1 MGCGLRDEGIS
12 PVNAMAESGDGGHEN
27 LEYKALLACFDKLV
41 LAFDQSPL
49 IISNEL
55 VAKGLFPP
63 QNGQIDGQRL
73 AKLVTDKVLL
83 KSSRYHDVMDVLCK
97 HEWLCDIV
105 DILRASYGKLKIKPS
120 G

>member
-1 MGCGLRDEGIS
+1 
-12 PVNAMAESGDGGHEN
+12 MAESLSGGGGHDN
-27 LEYKALLACFDKLV
+27 LGYKTLLACFDKLV
-41 LAFDQSPL
+41 LAFDQCPST
-49 IISNEL
+49 ISNEL

-73 AKLVTDKVLL
+73 AKLIADKVQL

-105 DILRASYGKLKIKPS
+105 DILRVTYVKFVS
-120 G
+120 

>member
-49 IISNEL
+49 TISNEL

-63 QNGQIDGQRL
+63 QNAGPNRRPEIG
-73 AKLVTDKVLL
+73 K
-83 KSSRYHDVMDVLCK
+83 
-97 HEWLCDIV
+97 
-105 DILRASYGKLKIKPS
+105 ASH
-120 G
+120 

>member
-1 MGCGLRDEGIS
+1 
-12 PVNAMAESGDGGHEN
+12 MAEGGDGGYEN
-27 LEYKALLACFDKLV
+27 LEYKTLLACFGMLV

-49 IISNEL
+49 TISNEL

-73 AKLVTDKVLL
+73 AKLVADKVLL

-97 HEWLCDIV
+97 YEWLCDIV
-105 DILRASYGKLKIKPS
+105 DILRAKYGKYHY
-120 G
+120 